1 MFGGGLTLIR
11 CKHYFT
17 FIQQN
22 LSQITSGNTIQVMRE
37 AEQRYLEIMQGVVDS
52 IRNEW
57 SNKLA
62 KEERV
67 YEQRLQEVE
76 VKATAALADER
87 KRGGEFEVRW
97 NQARATGDAKVE
109 EFKAEANARHDQKII
124 EERQRITQEFEA
136 SYAQTVEHARNA
148 YIAAKK
154 QCEEQAAIE
163 QA

>member
-1 MFGGGLTLIR
+1 MFRGGLTLIR

-67 YEQRLQEVE
+67 YEQRLQEV
-76 VKATAALADER
+76 A
-87 KRGGEFEVRW
+87 RG
-97 NQARATGDAKVE
+97 
-109 EFKAEANARHDQKII
+109 
-124 EERQRITQEFEA
+124 
-136 SYAQTVEHARNA
+136 
-148 YIAAKK
+148 
-154 QCEEQAAIE
+154 
-163 QA
+163 

>member
-1 MFGGGLTLIR
+1 
-11 CKHYFT
+11 
-17 FIQQN
+17 
-22 LSQITSGNTIQVMRE
+22 MRE

-124 EERQRITQEFEA
+124 EERQRITKEFEA

-154 QCEEQAAIE
+154 TMRRTSCHSAIE

>member
-1 MFGGGLTLIR
+1 MFRWGGLTLIR

-37 AEQRYLEIMQGVVDS
+37 AEQRSLEIMQGVVDS
-52 IRNEW
+52 IRNE
-57 SNKLA
+57 
-62 KEERV
+62 V